1 MEVYTIEGT
10 SKDTLEEVCDL
21 RQPVV
26 FDFSNE
32 SLLNNCNL
40 NTLNK
45 KYGPFDIK
53 IRNVKS
59 KNNDDELYLPIL
71 LKEGVHLFESDENS
85 KFITENNEDFIQ
97 ETTLK
102 KEFMY
107 NDSFLRPPL
116 VSKCIYDFQC
126 GSKGAKTPLRYSLN
140 YRNYLYVTAGHV
152 KLKLICPHYSKYLYK
167 KKDYDNFEFISP
179 VSPWKVQEEYRAD
192 FDKLK
197 VLDIELRKDS
207 IIYIPAYWWY
217 SISYEEVSSICSFQY
232 RTFMNT
238 IAILPELTMSFLQ
251 RQNIKRNLLHTVR
264 MSENIKQSPPQ
275 NEPEN
280 EPENEHENELY
291 KQPQKESYKEPQ
303 IKLQNEQQSKF
314 QIEPQNASQFSEL

>member
-1 MEVYTIEGT
+1 MYYFLSFFIFSIILFLYIHVYHHLKTSNDLEVYTIEGS

-21 RQPVV
+21 RQPVI

-32 SLLNNCNL
+32 SILNNCNL
-40 NTLNK
+40 NTLND

-53 IRNVKS
+53 IRNTKS
-59 KNNDDELYLPIL
+59 TNNDDELYLPIL
-71 LKEGVHLFESDENS
+71 LKEGVHLFESDINS
-85 KFITENNEDFIQ
+85 KFITENNEEFIE
-97 ETTLK
+97 ETTIK

-116 VSKCIYDFQC
+116 VSKCMYDFQC

-140 YRNYLYVTAGHV
+140 YRNYLYVTDGHV

-179 VSPWKVQEEYRAD
+179 VSPWEVQEEYRAD

-197 VLDIELRKDS
+197 VLDIELNKDS

-217 SISYEEVSSICSFQY
+217 SISYEEVSSVCSFQY

-238 IAILPELTMSFLQ
+238 VAILPELVMSFLQ
-251 RQNIKRNLLHTVR
+251 RQNIKRNLLNTVNVEKIIEEKQDEQEE
-264 MSENIKQSPPQ
+264 ENKI
-275 NEPEN
+275 EEIEEIEEN
-280 EPENEHENELY
+280 
-291 KQPQKESYKEPQ
+291 K
-303 IKLQNEQQSKF
+303 
-314 QIEPQNASQFSEL
+314 IE